1 MIHLWPEVR
10 VRILTHSGRRQQ
22 SERSQLDAYTQTIRW
37 IMQHIPLRAVQMPD
51 LIKFKVKKTRS
62 SAVCLFLQ
70 CKTVS
75 KRRRKT
81 LLSVN
86 GWFVSASYIHF
97 HSNTHSKQLHQL
109 FCMMT
114 YSNTSLS
121 SWRNAGG
128 HFTRHILKTGVC
140 VERVRLINL
149 NSVLLYIYCW
159 PWGCVGAGNY
169 RSLSNIP
176 HSCLLSHTSTEWLIA
191 WPKWMSA
198 LRRNSQPHLGNHE
211 TSNR

>member
-1 MIHLWPEVR
+1 MIHLRPEVR

-22 SERSQLDAYTQTIRW
+22 NERSQLDAYTQTIRW
-37 IMQHIPLRAVQMPD
+37 NMQRIPLRAGQMPD

-62 SAVCLFLQ
+62 WTL
-70 CKTVS
+70 
-75 KRRRKT
+75 KT

-140 VERVRLINL
+140 VERVRLLNR
-149 NSVLLYIYCW
+149 NSVLLYIHRW

-169 RSLSNIP
+169 RSLSNTP
-176 HSCLLSHTSTEWLIA
+176 HSCLLSHTSTEWLSA

-211 TSNR
+211 TSNRYR